1 MIKKYV
7 QFSLTSL
14 GTLKHDFVINA
25 IKVFNFLPLI
35 NNSVTIGLSFSL
47 SFQQFRHQKLLI
59 LYSSLTSVVFL
70 NNFVNILLF
79 EYSIKALRTLKCLN
93 PVLSLL
99 LIKNWYFASYGSFAY
114 KYSSSIS
121 LSGRLLNSMMHFF
134 FSGSKTSYY

>member
-47 SFQQFRHQKLLI
+47 SCQQFRHQKLLI
-59 LYSSLTSVVFL
+59 LYSSLTSVVFF

-79 EYSIKALRTLKCLN
+79 EYSIKALKTLKCLN

-121 LSGRLLNSMMHFF
+121 VWSFIKFNDAFF
-134 FSGSKTSYY
+134 FFRI

>member
-7 QFSLTSL
+7 QFSLTSF

-25 IKVFNFLPLI
+25 IEVFNFLPLI

-59 LYSSLTSVVFL
+59 LYSSLTSVVFF

-99 LIKNWYFASYGSFAY
+99 LIKN
-114 KYSSSIS
+114 
-121 LSGRLLNSMMHFF
+121 
-134 FSGSKTSYY
+134 